1 MCSFKSFWVLRPEQ
15 PGCSPRIIHFPGVHS
30 HEEIAARAGL
40 RERLTASP
48 HDGWAARVEYTPDWD
63 LDLASPEAWTFVL
76 DEARRPEWW
85 DADCDDRARSACWA
99 AIEAMFTTTD
109 GRLDL
114 AEARFLHRVRRSVR
128 NVCLP

>member
-1 MCSFKSFWVLRPEQ
+1 MDLTWTNA
-15 PGCSPRIIHFPGVHS
+15 RIESS
-30 HEEIAARAGL
+30 HLGIEGHAR
-40 RERLTASP
+40 
-48 HDGWAARVEYTPDWD
+48 
-63 LDLASPEAWTFVL
+63 DLASPEAWTFVL

-99 AIEAMFTTTD
+99 AIEGMFTTTD

-128 NVCLP
+128 KVCVPSRWMKCRSGSVSLLRT